1 MLKKIISVVGFAALA
16 TAQGYPEEDRVKELW
31 QQPDL
36 SFGFFSGYLPI
47 AGTKKELHYVAALS
61 RNNPATDPLVIWFNG
76 GPGCSSMLGW
86 A

>member
-16 TAQGYPEEDRVKELW
+16 AAQGYPEADRVTELW

-47 AGTKKELHYVAALS
+47 KDT
-61 RNNPATDPLVIWFNG
+61 
-76 GPGCSSMLGW
+76 
-86 A
+86 